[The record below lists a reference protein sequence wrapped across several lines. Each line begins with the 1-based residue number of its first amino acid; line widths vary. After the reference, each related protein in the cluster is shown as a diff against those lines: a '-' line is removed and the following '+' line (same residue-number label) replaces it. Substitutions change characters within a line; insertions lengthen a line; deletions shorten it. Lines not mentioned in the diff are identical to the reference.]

1 MTIKTADENSGARA
15 LLDWIADALVE
26 KQGREIM
33 AFDARNLAGVTDY
46 YLLVSALSA
55 PHVKALFNAV
65 RLALKARGVACYRK
79 SGTPESGWIV
89 ADYLDV
95 VLHIFNR
102 ETRGYYALE
111 ELWADVPRVELKSAA
126 PPAASTPAPTG

>member
-1 MTIKTADENSGARA
+1 MTLQASVLTSRQ
-15 LLDWIADALVE
+15 LLDLAVAAIQE
-26 KQGREIM
+26 KKGL
-33 AFDARNLAGVTDY
+33 DLAVYDVRQRSSVTDY

-95 VLHIFNR
+95 VLHIFTR

-111 ELWADVPRVELKSAA
+111 ELWAEVPRVELKSAA